1 MATKTVY
8 IFVWW
13 YSTSTFK
20 CTEMKAS
27 RRWQVCLT
35 SQTEP
40 VVNSQ
45 TLACFLNG
53 SHCSIERQATRQH
66 GLLAS
71 LACRAASC
79 LYQSAF
85 TRPKLEAYSW
95 TWPLTK
101 KKKENKKQK
110 SFNDTTSQMPWPLL
124 IFANGCL
131 EMTRRAAFR
140 VWFYSKITTLICI
153 LRLIWSCLALA
164 ITLNMLMHGS
174 VQS

>member
-8 IFVWW
+8 IFVSW

-35 SQTEP
+35 LQTEP

-53 SHCSIERQATRQH
+53 SHCSTGRQATRQH

-71 LACRAASC
+71 LACKAASC

-101 KKKENKKQK
+101 KKKENKNKNPLMTLLHRCHDLC
-110 SFNDTTSQMPWPLL
+110 SFLL
-124 IFANGCL
+124 
-131 EMTRRAAFR
+131 TAAGKWREELHSESDFT
-140 VWFYSKITTLICI
+140 VKLQHSFVS
-153 LRLIWSCLALA
+153 
-164 ITLNMLMHGS
+164 
-174 VQS
+174 